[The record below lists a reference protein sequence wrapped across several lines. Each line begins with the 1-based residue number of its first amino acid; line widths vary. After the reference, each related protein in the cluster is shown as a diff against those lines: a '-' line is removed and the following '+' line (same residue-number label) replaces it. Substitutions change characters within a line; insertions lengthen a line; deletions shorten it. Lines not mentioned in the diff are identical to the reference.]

1 MLIIL
6 KRNQKQIQNAQKHSK
21 IIVSVISCSGRILQQ
36 TRSLKHLTNSIS
48 QIYTTG
54 DDCGLKCE
62 EIERYYW
69 NKWCCYH
76 YTN

>member
-6 KRNQKQIQNAQKHSK
+6 KRNQKQIQSGQKHSK

-48 QIYTTG
+48 QICTTG
-54 DDCGLKCE
+54 DDCWLKCE
-62 EIERYYW
+62 EIERY
-69 NKWCCYH
+69 
-76 YTN
+76 